1 MRAQQGEA
9 GAMPALIRNCIAR
22 QHCCPAEPDYL
33 PELAPAPF
41 VNERED
47 GMQTARLKSDG
58 FDDSVV
64 SIHRSQERF
73 FVSRQARRLT
83 ATGLLLVALVLSAF
97 SAPVSAQENQDSIDS
112 AVQWLLTQQNE
123 DGGFIGF
130 SGESDAGA
138 TVDAVLALASAQQA
152 GISVDLESAMQYL
165 ETQALVYAQFSPGA
179 AAKLSMALVAAG
191 MDPHN
196 IDNVD
201 PMSIV
206 VVAAGLGMIGLGP
219 YDHALGLQALVATG
233 EPVPDTAIQAAR
245 DSQIEDGS
253 WAFDGTTTPGAGDT
267 NTTAQMLMGLIAA
280 GVQDEMVDRGIAY
293 LAGSANDDGGYPY
306 QPGAESDANSTALVR
321 QAFIAADDPDLA
333 DAQAQALTALLDMQ
347 NESGAFF
354 YMASTPDDNQF
365 ATVQAIPAVVGVA
378 FPLPVAMPVLATP
391 EATPAG

>member
-1 MRAQQGEA
+1 
-9 GAMPALIRNCIAR
+9 
-22 QHCCPAEPDYL
+22 
-33 PELAPAPF
+33 
-41 VNERED
+41 
-47 GMQTARLKSDG
+47 MQTARIES
-58 FDDSVV
+58 FDSHDSANSV
-64 SIHRSQERF
+64 HRSQERF
-73 FVSRQARRLT
+73 FVARQVRRLT
-83 ATGLLLVALVLSAF
+83 ATGVLLVVLVLTAF
-97 SAPVSAQENQDSIDS
+97 SAPVAAQENRDSVES
-112 AVQWLLTQQNE
+112 AIQWLLTQQAE
-123 DGGFIGF
+123 DGGFIGL

-138 TVDAVLALASAQQA
+138 TVDAVLALASAQQL
-152 GISVDLESAMQYL
+152 GIEVDLESAMKYL
-165 ETQALVYAQFSPGA
+165 ESQALVYAQFSPGA

-245 DSQIEDGS
+245 ESQIEDGS
-253 WAFDGTTTPGAGDT
+253 WAFDGTMDPGAGDT
-267 NTTAQMLMGLIAA
+267 NTTAQMVMGLIAA
-280 GVQDEMVDRGIAY
+280 GVDDEMVDRGITY
-293 LAGSANDDGGYPY
+293 LAGSANDDGGFPY
-306 QPGAESDANSTALVR
+306 QPGAESDANSTALVL
-321 QAFIAADDPDLA
+321 QAFIAAADPDLA
-333 DAQAQALTALLDMQ
+333 DAQDAALTALLTMQ

-378 FPLPVAMPVLATP
+378 FPLPVAAPVLATP